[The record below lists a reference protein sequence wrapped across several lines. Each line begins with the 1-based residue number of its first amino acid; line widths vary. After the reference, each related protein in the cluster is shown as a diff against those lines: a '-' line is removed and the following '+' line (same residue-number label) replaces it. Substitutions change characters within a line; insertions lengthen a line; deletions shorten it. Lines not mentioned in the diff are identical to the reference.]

1 MKKSILILMIVLIFM
16 MCFCLNVRAETLPT
30 TKWNLYFENIE
41 ITEGSVTAIKPP
53 KIKGSSNS
61 EIDFDVNLKIPGE
74 FYEFTVDVAN
84 AGTMDAMVS
93 EISDSQLNDNQK
105 KYLAYEVTYLN
116 GNKVQKNDLLKAGTT
131 VKLKIRIEFK
141 KDIDA
146 EDLPKE
152 DATISLVLNTC
163 YVQAD
168 NNANEPET
176 GDNEDPNNNGN
187 NENGNNSQSGNG
199 NESGNG
205 SENDNSKNSDESK
218 GNGQN
223 SANNGNGNEQNTNG
237 NKSGYLINNVKT
249 GDAILKYVVI
259 FVLATIAI
267 LFTIYKSKKGEKTED
282 SDR

>member
-41 ITEGSVTAIKPP
+41 ITEGSVTAINPP
-53 KIKGSSNS
+53 QIKGSSNS
-61 EIDFDVNLKIPGE
+61 EINFDVNLKIPGE

-93 EISDSQLNDNQK
+93 EISDSQLNDKQK

-168 NNANEPET
+168 DNANEPET

-205 SENDNSKNSDESK
+205 SANDNSKNSDESK

-223 SANNGNGNEQNTNG
+223 GANNGNGNEQNTNG
-237 NKSGYLINNVKT
+237 NKSSSLINNVKT

-259 FVLATIAI
+259 FVLAIVAI
-267 LFTIYKSKKGEKTED
+267 LFTIYKSKKGEKTEN